1 MDDEHLL
8 PNSRM
13 SALSRGETVDGRP
26 IIVQLIHPSVSN
38 SSKEAADLALFVDK
52 MNLQNPV
59 AQLGFFVC

>member
-1 MDDEHLL
+1 
-8 PNSRM
+8 M